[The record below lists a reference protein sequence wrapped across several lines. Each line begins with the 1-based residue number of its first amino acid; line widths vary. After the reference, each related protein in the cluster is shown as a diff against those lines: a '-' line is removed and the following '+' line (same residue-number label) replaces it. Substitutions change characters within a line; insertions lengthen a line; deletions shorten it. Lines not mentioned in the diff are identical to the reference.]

1 MELGALVIQGV
12 SDSVHV
18 SVSVGP
24 DALHG
29 DGHRIVEEAVDAT
42 LLGVLVFGDVID
54 SAVEHL
60 TNSITSSTLLE
71 SFPEPLGHLRDGV
84 DSETV
89 DVILGDHPV
98 NPVIEFVLNG
108 LALSVEVG
116 QVSETAVFDSPLIIQ
131 EVILV
136 DVAVLVV
143 ISLILED
150 VEFTVVSADG
160 THVVGDNIHHYPHVT
175 LVHLCDEVAE
185 VLFRP
190 EFLIKRVQISGPVS
204 MVATR
209 SVLDDG

>member
-1 MELGALVIQGV
+1 M
-12 SDSVHV
+12 
-18 SVSVGP
+18 
-24 DALHG
+24 
-29 DGHRIVEEAVDAT
+29 
-42 LLGVLVFGDVID
+42 
-54 SAVEHL
+54 
-60 TNSITSSTLLE
+60 E
-71 SFPEPLGHLRDGV
+71 SFPEPLRHLRDGV
-84 DSETV
+84 DSETI
-89 DVILGDHPV
+89 DVILSDHPV

-160 THVVGDNIHHYPHVT
+160 THVVGDNIHHYPHIS

>member
-18 SVSVGP
+18 PVSVGP

-29 DGHRIVEEAVDAT
+29 DGHRIVEEAVNAT
-42 LLGVLVFGDVID
+42 LLGVLIFGDVID
-54 SAVEHL
+54 SAVEHF
-60 TNSITSSTLLE
+60 TNSVTPGTFLE

-98 NPVIEFVLNG
+98 NPVVEFVLDV

-116 QVSETAVFDSPLIIQ
+116 QVSEAAVFDSPLVTQ
-131 EVILV
+131 EVFLV
-136 DVAVLVV
+136 DVAVIVK

-160 THVVGDNIHHYPHVT
+160 THVVGNNIHHYPHIS
-175 LVHLCDEVAE
+175 LMHLSDEVSE

-190 EFLIKRVQISGPVS
+190 EFLIKRVQVSGPVS
-204 MVATR
+204 VVATR